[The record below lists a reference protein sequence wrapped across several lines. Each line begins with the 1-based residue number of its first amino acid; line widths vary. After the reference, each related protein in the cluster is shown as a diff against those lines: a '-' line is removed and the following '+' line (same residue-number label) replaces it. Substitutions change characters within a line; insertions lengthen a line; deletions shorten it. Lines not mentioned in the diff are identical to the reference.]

1 MEVWWPP
8 IKVNFTPFI
17 NMTLRVF
24 EAFSGVG
31 SQSMALRNLGIDY
44 EVVATS
50 DVDEFAVKSYA
61 AIHDNDKEVSQVSD
75 EEMQDYLEKRNIPL
89 NDKGV
94 RKILKGNKLKEFYE
108 ACVKSN
114 NLGDISKVVTQDI
127 PDHDLFTYS
136 FPCQD
141 ISAAGKGLGLDE
153 GSDTR
158 SSLLWECQKVIAV
171 KKPKYLLLENV
182 KNLVGKK
189 HKHNFDKWL
198 EWLEDQGYK
207 SYWQILN
214 AKDYGVPQNRERVF
228 VVSIL
233 GEHEPYEFPGPIE
246 LELRLKDILESEVDE
261 KFYLTEVQTERLI
274 QSSDYLRD
282 LTNEPKINI
291 LAHRKSYRRNTQVF
305 DPNGIT
311 ETLDTGQGGGRGHY
325 TIGVKM
331 NRNEVKGEQ
340 DISRTLLARDYK
352 GFGNQ
357 DMNGVVDVFPEGIPI
372 KNATKKGYIEAHD
385 GDGVNLAYPDS
396 KTRRGRVQKGLSQ
409 TLDTSDNKGVV
420 IGASRGR
427 NPENPSD
434 RTVGSPTE
442 QRLEINKPGTSNTI
456 TTVQKDNYVVE
467 GMSDKFSFVKRKS
480 REIIAEKGSLP
491 EYYNPYNKSEI
502 LDIAPTIT
510 TNSDRASNSGQVMIN
525 KNFRIRKLTP
535 KECWRLMGFSDDDF
549 HKAEEVNSNTQ
560 LYKQAGNS
568 IVVDVLE
575 GTFKQLLEVA
585 E

>member
-1 MEVWWPP
+1 
-8 IKVNFTPFI
+8 
-17 NMTLRVF
+17 
-24 EAFSGVG
+24 
-31 SQSMALRNLGIDY
+31 MALRNLGIDY